1 MKQWFA
7 EFKQS
12 WHDKNFICGMII
24 FALSYLVI
32 ATLALLV
39 SHQLYMLII
48 TAIAGWQVASWSWR
62 LAPKVKQLVFKD

>member
-1 MKQWFA
+1 
-7 EFKQS
+7 
-12 WHDKNFICGMII
+12 MII